1 MVKIT
6 VDKSFFYGIAAL
18 LAVVA
23 VLGIGW
29 LVTRGQ
35 SQEAAVPPAPLA
47 AQPVAPGANVA
58 PPPAGAAPIDIAPP
72 AGAAPVDIAPAGAAP
87 VSDGSLES
95 VMAGGEITPEQDA
108 AISRIAPN
116 EALEKL
122 GSEDV
127 VWVDTRTTEEY
138 AASHIPG
145 ALSIPAYTEDTR
157 LSELPTD
164 KEILLYCA

>member
-29 LVTRGQ
+29 MVTRGT
-35 SQEAAVPPAPLA
+35 SQEAAVPPAPQA

-58 PPPAGAAPIDIAPP
+58 PPPVDVAPP
-72 AGAAPVDIAPAGAAP
+72 ADAAPVDIAPAGAAP
-87 VSDGSLES
+87 VNDGSLES

-108 AISRIAPN
+108 AVSRIAPN
-116 EALEKL
+116 EAIDKL

-127 VWVDTRTTEEY
+127 VWVDVRTAEEY

-145 ALSIPAYTEDTR
+145 SISIPAYTEDTR